1 MLPLDATADVLE
13 RLLDSS
19 DAALRAKVLV
29 DLLDRPADD
38 PVVAGRSATSEKPW
52 VRATLA
58 AHHGDGPCHMPS
70 RRRVLRLA

>member
-1 MLPLDATADVLE
+1 MLPLDVTADVLE

-38 PVVAGRSATSEKPW
+38 PDVVAARSATSEQPW

-58 AHHGDGPCHMPS
+58 AHHGDGPVTCP
-70 RRRVLRLA
+70 RVDEFFD